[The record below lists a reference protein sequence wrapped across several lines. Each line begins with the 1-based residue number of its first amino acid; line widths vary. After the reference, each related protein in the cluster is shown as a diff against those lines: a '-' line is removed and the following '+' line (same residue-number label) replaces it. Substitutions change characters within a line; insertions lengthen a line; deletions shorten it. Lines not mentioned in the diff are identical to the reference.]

1 MTEDNVTNESK
12 AQAIK
17 APPALRDRYEA
28 IDVVEEGNYN
38 LKAPRQLR

>member
-17 APPALRDRYEA
+17 APPALKDRYEA
-28 IDVVEEGNYN
+28 IDVVEEDNYS
-38 LKAPRQLR
+38 LKALRQLR